1 MVKGKTDEK
10 AMGAK
15 SRKRTRRK
23 KVVKES
29 VGLLASEV
37 QATSPPSEV
46 RDLERNIQED
56 GGTILTVYREPF
68 GGNWLL
74 IAALP
79 LDQVEPTPYQRDLSD
94 THMARLMNVIS
105 RIGRFLDPIIAVRAG
120 ACRYWTPNG
129 HHRLVAMKTLGA
141 RSIIAV
147 VIPERSSAYQILALN
162 TEKAHNLREK
172 ALEVIRMYREM
183 AQLDGQ
189 SEEDYSLEFEEPA
202 FLTLGICYEAR
213 PRFSGGA
220 YHPMLKRVDQ
230 FLKGSLSHAIEQ
242 RKQLA
247 QQLLE
252 IDDIVSEKVKQ
263 LKDRGLNNPYLKA
276 FVVAR
281 INPVRFKPKESVMPS
296 LAVTLEKVLVAAQKF
311 DPDRIRTEDLAKA
324 GGAPEVAE

>member
-1 MVKGKTDEK
+1 MAKRKETDKAAGEK
-10 AMGAK
+10 P
-15 SRKRTRRK
+15 RKRARRRK
-23 KVVKES
+23 GIKES
-29 VGLLASEV
+29 VGLAASEV
-37 QATSPPSEV
+37 QSTSPPATVTE
-46 RDLERNIQED
+46 LEQNIRED
-56 GGTILTVYREPF
+56 GGTVLSVYREPF

-74 IAALP
+74 LSALP

-120 ACRYWTPNG
+120 AQRYWTPNG
-129 HHRLVAMKTLGA
+129 NHRLMAMKSLGA

-147 VIPERSSAYQILALN
+147 VIPDRSSAYQILALN

-172 ALEVIRMYREM
+172 ALEVIRMYKEL
-183 AQLDGQ
+183 AQLDGR

-202 FLTLGICYEAR
+202 FLTLGICYETR

-230 FLKGSLSHAIEQ
+230 FLKGPLSHAIEQ
-242 RKQLA
+242 RNRLA
-247 QQLLE
+247 QRLLE

-263 LKDRGLNNPYLKA
+263 LKERGLENPYLKA

-281 INPVRFKPKESVMPS
+281 INPVRFKPKGASMPS
-296 LAVTLEKVLVAAQKF
+296 LEETLEKVLAAARKF
-311 DPDRIRTEDLAKA
+311 DPDRIRTEDLARA